1 LLAHLAVTLR
11 VLARLPGAWLFA
23 LGAAG
28 IGWLCSRIGIL
39 AIGNDPRRDVELA
52 AGTAHFAGV
61 AFAIWSLGSRL
72 YEDASAS
79 LTLSTDATAPGP
91 SGRLLGRW
99 LACLLAG
106 LCVAGAT
113 GFASLTAG
121 PGTARPGE
129 ILYLLSTSIIPIS
142 IASTWVLFLGARG
155 GGAAAAVATLLLWVG
170 GHLPWAA
177 ENWLGSP
184 FGRALDAWLP
194 GPVEEPVAESALYT
208 SCGVLGL
215 LCLTLARART
225 EQA

>member
-1 LLAHLAVTLR
+1 VLTHTLFTLR
-11 VLARLPGAWLFA
+11 VLARQPGAWLFA
-23 LGAAG
+23 AGAAG
-28 IGWLCSRIGIL
+28 LGWLSARIGIL
-39 AIGNDPRRDVELA
+39 AIGHDPHRDVELA

-72 YEDASAS
+72 YEDSAAS

-91 SGRLLGRW
+91 GGRLLGRW
-99 LACLLAG
+99 VACLLAG
-106 LCVAGAT
+106 LLVAWAT
-113 GFASLTAG
+113 GFASVSAG
-121 PGTARPGE
+121 PGISSTGDA
-129 ILYLLSTSIIPIS
+129 IYLLFTGIVPIS
-142 IASTWVLFLGARG
+142 IAAAWVLFLGARG

-208 SCGVLGL
+208 ACAVFGL